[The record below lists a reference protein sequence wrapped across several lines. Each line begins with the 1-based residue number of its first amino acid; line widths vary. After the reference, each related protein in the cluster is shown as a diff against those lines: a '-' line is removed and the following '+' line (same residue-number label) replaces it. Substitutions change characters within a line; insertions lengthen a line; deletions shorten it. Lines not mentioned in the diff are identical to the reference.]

1 MSPEIHNLKVM
12 TKSEVAGILTLANVR
27 LLKVFPSEDTNHVA
41 RLYEI
46 RPTTPP
52 NPIFTCSHCEE
63 QGKFLIDHKGDGGEH
78 TLYASCGEH
87 SIPSFGMYLE
97 SVTSA

>member
-1 MSPEIHNLKVM
+1 M
-12 TKSEVAGILTLANVR
+12 TQSEVAGILTLANVR

-52 NPIFTCSHCEE
+52 SPVFACFHC
-63 QGKFLIDHKGDGGEH
+63 QDHGKFLVDHKGDDGEH

>member
-1 MSPEIHNLKVM
+1 MSPENRHLRVVPQ
-12 TKSEVAGILTLANVR
+12 TELAGILTLDNVR

-41 RLYEI
+41 SLYEI
-46 RPTTPP
+46 KPTTPP